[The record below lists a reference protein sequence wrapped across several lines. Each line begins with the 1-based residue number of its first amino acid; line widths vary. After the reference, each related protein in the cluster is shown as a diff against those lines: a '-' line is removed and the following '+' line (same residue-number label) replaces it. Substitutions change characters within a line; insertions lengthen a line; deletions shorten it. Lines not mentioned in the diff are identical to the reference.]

1 MASQLLNPN
10 MWINS
15 YADFLFNY
23 TITRVRDEE
32 VAKDIIQDTFL
43 SALKAAPN
51 FRGEATERTWL
62 TSILKRKIIDHYRK
76 INNPKHKAIVRFH
89 HIQRDDSDIN
99 WLEERC
105 EDRTNITGEMKLEAE
120 EFESLVFKNIEKL
133 PNKQYKALT
142 MKTIQ
147 KMSTEDICKEL
158 DITVDNFWV
167 TIHRAR
173 KRLMLEINKEWH
185 NDVHA

>member
-1 MASQLLNPN
+1 MTTQLLDPN

-32 VAKDIIQDTFL
+32 TAKDLIQETFL
-43 SALKAAPN
+43 SALKAAPK

-62 TSILKRKIIDHYRK
+62 TSILKRKIIDYYRK

-89 HIQRDDSDIN
+89 NTQRENSDIN
-99 WLEERC
+99 WLEERY
-105 EDRTNITGEMKLEAE
+105 EDRTTISGDMKIEAK
-120 EFESLVFKNIEKL
+120 EFETLVFENIAKL
-133 PNKQYKALT
+133 PKKQCKALT

-147 KMSTEDICKEL
+147 KMSTEDICNEL

-173 KRLMLEINKEWH
+173 KRLMLEINKEWY
-185 NDVHA
+185 N

>member
-1 MASQLLNPN
+1 MTTQSLDPN
-10 MWINS
+10 KWINS

-32 VAKDIIQDTFL
+32 TAKDLIQETFL

-51 FRGEATERTWL
+51 FRGEATEKTWL
-62 TSILKRKIIDHYRK
+62 TSILKRKIIDYYRK

-89 HIQRDDSDIN
+89 NTQRESSNSSN
-99 WLEERC
+99 WLEERY
-105 EDRTNITGEMKLEAE
+105 EDRTNISGDVKLEAQ
-120 EFESLVFKNIEKL
+120 EFETLVFENIAKL
-133 PNKQYKALT
+133 PKKQNKALT

-147 KMSTEDICKEL
+147 KMSTEDICNEL

-185 NDVHA
+185 H